1 MDTNN
6 DWVIIGRFGRPHGI
20 KGLLTVISFTEP
32 RDNISSYTDWHANIN
47 HQWQPLKLLHLE
59 MNNKS
64 ILTQVEGNQDRDAVA
79 RLTNIDIAVKRHQL
93 PSLQQG
99 EYYWH
104 QLVGMRV
111 VTQEGTALG
120 TVTEMMSTGANDV
133 MVVVGEKRH
142 LIPYLPG
149 TAVIEINDTQRL
161 ITVDWDVDF

>member
-1 MDTNN
+1 
-6 DWVIIGRFGRPHGI
+6 
-20 KGLLTVISFTEP
+20 
-32 RDNISSYTDWHANIN
+32 
-47 HQWQPLKLLHLE
+47 
-59 MNNKS
+59 
-64 ILTQVEGNQDRDAVA
+64 
-79 RLTNIDIAVKRHQL
+79 
-93 PSLQQG
+93 
-99 EYYWH
+99 
-104 QLVGMRV
+104 MRV